1 MQASYL
7 AEKEQRNWSDMP
19 AGGGQL
25 GSGQCIGGIVS
36 SYLHL
41 HWLGTPKASSALELK
56 ELSSFHKRPDREL
69 ALRN

>member
-41 HWLGTPKASSALELK
+41 HWPGTPKASSALELK